1 MYTTPGIYFEQVDR
15 VRPALGLLRTDI
27 AAMAGYT
34 ARGPLLMPVKVS
46 GWRQFTAVFGDPL
59 PYTFLPRAVQGFFD
73 NGGAACYIVRVAD
86 PDQAKVAA
94 AYLSGSDGA
103 TTLQVWASHGRLHDA
118 STDEPLLTRR
128 LLRIR
133 ELQATYHAP
142 VVETAVIGMDEPAR
156 LDSPG
161 AWANELAVSLQNASL
176 GTTETD
182 TSRSQ
187 PVDGNSSYVL
197 GLSGIETG
205 SIVLLSQNGVESYRL
220 VKEINAPASQLI
232 WDSPLT
238 GFDLTRP
245 ILLESV
251 EFSLFVLRDG
261 QIVERFENVSISAG
275 HSRFVEKVVQ
285 ETSHLI
291 DMIAA
296 RAVTAGDSI
305 NGDHL
310 PVEAEPVNLAGG
322 RDGLASVN
330 KADFLAALIALQ
342 EIDEVSVLAI
352 PDLVLPEQVETSDR
366 HETPQAVDCE
376 VLEPPPNGQLA
387 GVVLEALGTADVPQ
401 AGVNV
406 QVIGG
411 PAQTTTDAAGEFL
424 LTALPLEQVT
434 LLLTKEGYH
443 DLEVTAQGYT
453 VLPEDKAV
461 FYLSPKTLPPVFD
474 LDTIFEVQTAMI
486 AQGENGH
493 YRVALLDPPSSMLGL
508 EEIQTWRARFDT
520 TYAALYYPW
529 LRITDEGGDLVDVPP
544 SGHVAGLI
552 ARTDLK
558 SGVHRAPANAIL
570 ENVKALTHVV
580 NDAEQGLLN
589 PTGINCIRSLPG
601 RGLLVY
607 GARTVTSNS
616 EWRYLNVRRLLLM
629 IEKTA
634 ELGHQWAVFE
644 ANDPILRQA
653 LTFSLGS
660 FLNVLWRR
668 GALAGNSP
676 EAAYRVQCN
685 ENNNPPEVIDN
696 GRLIVD
702 VAVAPA
708 IPFEFIKF
716 RLGRTVEAVEVTER
730 F

>member
-1 MYTTPGIYFEQVDR
+1 MYTVPGIYFEQVDR

-27 AAMAGYT
+27 AGMAGYT

-46 GWRQFTAVFGDPL
+46 SWRQFTAVFGDPL
-59 PYTFLPRAVQGFFD
+59 PYAFLPRAVQGFFD
-73 NGGAACYIVRVAD
+73 NGGAACYIIRVAD

-94 AYLSGSDGA
+94 SFLNGTDGL
-103 TTLQVWASHGRLHDA
+103 TTLQVWASHGQLHDA

-128 LLRIR
+128 LKRIR
-133 ELQATYHAP
+133 ELQATYHTP
-142 VVETAVIGMDEPAR
+142 VVETAVTDLDEPAR

-161 AWANELAVSLQNASL
+161 AWANELAVSLQDASL

-182 TSRSQ
+182 TGSQ
-187 PVDGNSSYVL
+187 PEDGSSSYVR
-197 GLSGIETG
+197 GLSGFEAG
-205 SIVLLSQNGVESYRL
+205 SIVMLSQDGVETYQL
-220 VKEINAPASQLI
+220 VKQINAQAGQLI

-238 GFDLTRP
+238 GFDLTRS
-245 ILLESV
+245 ILLETV

-261 QIVERFENVSISAG
+261 QIVERFENISISAG

-291 DMIAA
+291 DVVAT
-296 RAVTAGDSI
+296 RAVRAGESI
-305 NGDHL
+305 NGDQL
-310 PVEAEPVNLAGG
+310 PVEVVSINLAGG
-322 RDGLASVN
+322 RDGLASVD
-330 KADFLAALIALQ
+330 KADFLAALIAMQ

-352 PDLVLPEQVETSDR
+352 PDLVLPEQAEPSNR
-366 HETPQAVDCE
+366 HETPKAIDCE
-376 VLEPPPNGQLA
+376 VLEPPPDGQLA

-411 PAQTTTDAAGEFL
+411 TAQTITDAAGEFL
-424 LTALPLEQVT
+424 LTGLPLEQFT
-434 LLLTKEGYH
+434 LLLTKDGYH

-453 VLPEDKAV
+453 VLPADKPV

-486 AQGENGH
+486 TQGEQGH
-493 YRVALLDPPSSMLGL
+493 YRVTLLDPPNNMLGL

-529 LRITDEGGDLVDVPP
+529 LRITDEGGELVDIPP

-552 ARTDLK
+552 ARTDLN
-558 SGVHRAPANAIL
+558 SGVHRAPANAVL
-570 ENVKALTHVV
+570 QNVKALTHDV
-580 NDAEQGLLN
+580 NDAVQGLLN
-589 PTGINCIRSLPG
+589 PAGINCIRSLPG
-601 RGLLVY
+601 RGLRVY
-607 GARTVTSNS
+607 GARTVTSDS

-629 IEKTA
+629 IEKA
-634 ELGHQWAVFE
+634 VESGHQWAVFE
-644 ANDPILRQA
+644 ANDHILRQA

-668 GALAGNSP
+668 GALAGNTP
-676 EAAYRVQCN
+676 EAAYRVQCS